1 MSIIFKYQK
10 FSLRVLLSIYLIF
23 CQFQPCVAYK
33 SVTYKSVTYKSVSYK
48 SVAYK
53 SVAYKS
59 VTYTIVTYKSVII
72 KVLLISVTYKSVTY
86 KSVTYKKAC
95 INLRKYLRH
104 LTELIKTFSTN
115 DPLLSPLKTS
125 ENLQFLM
132 FSGGKWNISWKWVK

>member
-86 KSVTYKKAC
+86 KKAC

-132 FSGGKWNISWKWVK
+132 FSGGMEVEH